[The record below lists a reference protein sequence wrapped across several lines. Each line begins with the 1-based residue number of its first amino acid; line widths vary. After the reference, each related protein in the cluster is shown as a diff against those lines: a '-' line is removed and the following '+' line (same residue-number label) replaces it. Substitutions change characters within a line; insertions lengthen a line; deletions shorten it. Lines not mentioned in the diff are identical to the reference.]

1 MTELF
6 YYGGAMYPDY
16 IRRGNAMQF
25 IEPVARQFCTGR
37 GLDIGG
43 GKWPLPGAILVDQT
57 IPAMAG
63 SKNDAMDLPFD
74 DDKKWDYIF
83 SSHCLEH
90 LPNPVAALAHWKT
103 RLKPGAPLFLHL
115 PHPDMTYWLPQNCI
129 KHLHSWYPMQ
139 VADMLGDLGYF
150 DVIHSERDMCWSFSV
165 VGWKG
170 EE

>member
-57 IPAMAG
+57 MVGNGEHPGTESRPVAFESA
-63 SKNDAMDLPFD
+63 DAAMDVREYL
-74 DDKKWDYIF
+74 
-83 SSHCLEH
+83 
-90 LPNPVAALAHWKT
+90 V
-103 RLKPGAPLFLHL
+103 
-115 PHPDMTYWLPQNCI
+115 
-129 KHLHSWYPMQ
+129 
-139 VADMLGDLGYF
+139 GDA
-150 DVIHSERDMCWSFSV
+150 VH
-165 VGWKG
+165 VGHAVPA
-170 EE
+170 